1 MYKIF
6 CDGAYAPSRDQG
18 GVGFVILNEDDE
30 ILAKCSKGYKN
41 TSNQRMEQTAALLAI
56 NSIKVPSDIEV
67 FTDSMYLVGTFT
79 KNWKR
84 KANQD
89 LWKKLDYV
97 ISKHNSVKFTWVK
110 GHAENINNNRCDI
123 LASKAIKSNKLF
135 EDIGYII

>member
-18 GVGFVILNEDDE
+18 GIGFVILNEDNE
-30 ILAKCSKGYKN
+30 ILAKGSKGYKN

-67 FTDSMYLVGTFT
+67 FTDSMYLVGTYT

-89 LWKKLDYV
+89 LWEKLDYV
-97 ISKHNSVKFTWVK
+97 ISKHTSVKFNWVK
-110 GHAENINNNRCDI
+110 GHADNEFNQLCDS
-123 LASKAIKSNKLF
+123 LAFNASQELL
-135 EDIGYII
+135 D

>member
-1 MYKIF
+1 MYKIY

-30 ILAKCSKGYKN
+30 ILAKGSKGYKN
-41 TSNQRMEQTAALLAI
+41 TSNQRMEQTAVLLAI
-56 NSIKVPSDIEV
+56 NSIKIPSDIEV
-67 FTDSMYLVGTFT
+67 FTDSMYLVGTYT

-97 ISKHNSVKFTWVK
+97 ISKHKSVKFNWVK
-110 GHAENINNNRCDI
+110 GHADNEFNQLCDS
-123 LASKAIKSNKLF
+123 LAFNASQELL
-135 EDIGYII
+135 D

>member
-1 MYKIF
+1 MYKIY

-30 ILAKCSKGYKN
+30 ILAKGSKGYKN
-41 TSNQRMEQTAALLAI
+41 TSNQRMEQTAVLLAL
-56 NSIKVPSDIEV
+56 NSIKTPSDIEV
-67 FTDSMYLVGTFT
+67 FTDSMYLVGTYT

-97 ISKHNSVKFTWVK
+97 ISKHKSVKFNWVK
-110 GHAENINNNRCDI
+110 GHADNEFNQLCDS
-123 LASKAIKSNKLF
+123 LAFNASQELL
-135 EDIGYII
+135 D

>member
-1 MYKIF
+1 MYKIY

-30 ILAKCSKGYKN
+30 ILAKGSKGYKN
-41 TSNQRMEQTAALLAI
+41 TSNQRMEQTAVLLAL
-56 NSIKVPSDIEV
+56 NSIKIPSDIEV
-67 FTDSMYLVGTFT
+67 FTDSMYLVGTYT

-97 ISKHNSVKFTWVK
+97 ISKHKSVKFTWVK
-110 GHAENINNNRCDI
+110 GHADNEFNQLCDS
-123 LASKAIKSNKLF
+123 LAFNASQELL
-135 EDIGYII
+135 D

>member
-1 MYKIF
+1 MYKIY

-30 ILAKCSKGYKN
+30 ILAKGSKGYKN
-41 TSNQRMEQTAALLAI
+41 TSNQRMEQTAVLLAI
-56 NSIKVPSDIEV
+56 NSIKTPSDIEV
-67 FTDSMYLVGTFT
+67 FTDSMYLVGTYT

-97 ISKHNSVKFTWVK
+97 ISKHKSVKFTWVK
-110 GHAENINNNRCDI
+110 GHADNEFNQLCDS
-123 LASKAIKSNKLF
+123 LAFNASQELL
-135 EDIGYII
+135 D

>member
-18 GVGFVILNEDDE
+18 GIGFVILNEDDE
-30 ILAKCSKGYKN
+30 ILAKGSKGYKN

-67 FTDSMYLVGTFT
+67 FTDSMYLVGTYT

-89 LWKKLDYV
+89 LWEKLDYV
-97 ISKHNSVKFTWVK
+97 ISKHNSVKFNWVK
-110 GHAENINNNRCDI
+110 GHADNEFNQLCDS
-123 LASKAIKSNKLF
+123 LASYASQELL
-135 EDIGYII
+135 D

>member
-30 ILAKCSKGYKN
+30 ILAKGSKGYKN

-84 KANQD
+84 KANRD
-89 LWKKLDYV
+89 LWEKLDYV
-97 ISKHNSVKFTWVK
+97 ISKHKSVKFNWVK
-110 GHAENINNNRCDI
+110 GHADNEFNQLCDS
-123 LASKAIKSNKLF
+123 LAYNASQELL
-135 EDIGYII
+135 D

>member
-1 MYKIF
+1 MYKIY

-18 GVGFVILNEDDE
+18 GIGFVILNEDNE
-30 ILAKCSKGYKN
+30 ILAKGSKGYKN

-67 FTDSMYLVGTFT
+67 FTDSMYLVGTYT

-97 ISKHNSVKFTWVK
+97 ISKHKSVKFTWVK
-110 GHAENINNNRCDI
+110 GHADNEFNQLCDS
-123 LASKAIKSNKLF
+123 LAFNASQELL
-135 EDIGYII
+135 D

>member
-1 MYKIF
+1 MYKIY

-30 ILAKCSKGYKN
+30 ILAKGSKGYKN
-41 TSNQRMEQTAALLAI
+41 TSNQRMEQTAVLLAL
-56 NSIKVPSDIEV
+56 NSIKTPSDIEV
-67 FTDSMYLVGTFT
+67 FTDSMYLVGTYT

-97 ISKHNSVKFTWVK
+97 ISKHKSVKFTWVK
-110 GHAENINNNRCDI
+110 GHADNEFNQLCDS
-123 LASKAIKSNKLF
+123 LAFNASQELL
-135 EDIGYII
+135 D

>member
-1 MYKIF
+1 MYKIY
-6 CDGAYAPSRDQG
+6 CDGAYALSRDQG

-30 ILAKCSKGYKN
+30 ILAKGSKGYKN

-97 ISKHNSVKFTWVK
+97 ISKHKSVKFTWVK
-110 GHAENINNNRCDI
+110 GHADNEFNQLCDS
-123 LASKAIKSNKLF
+123 LAFDASQELL
-135 EDIGYII
+135 D

>member
-18 GVGFVILNEDDE
+18 GIGFVILNEDDE
-30 ILAKCSKGYKN
+30 ILAKGSKGYKN

-97 ISKHNSVKFTWVK
+97 ISKHKSVKFTWVK
-110 GHAENINNNRCDI
+110 GHADNEFNQLCDS
-123 LASKAIKSNKLF
+123 LAFNASQELL
-135 EDIGYII
+135 D